1 MENRKLPFGYEL
13 HDGAIRTNISESGCV
28 LWIFLTY
35 LEGASL
41 SEIAKELNIRGTAR
55 YNKTANWNKNMI
67 DRILQDQRYCGD
79 TLYPEIISSKIFQ
92 NVQRQRETRSHA
104 KLQSPAQR
112 MIRIL
117 GGGRVSKTVE
127 AGVLSTMNYLIQN
140 PDAIQCPEPAVPDYI
155 QRFRAQRELD
165 MVIDQQPVDEDR
177 AADLIKRIAEA
188 EYDLI
193 DNNEYETERLRRL
206 FRSADPMDELS
217 ADLLQKTVAEIS
229 VEIKAIQLTL
239 KNHQIIEVSDQL

>member
-1 MENRKLPFGYEL
+1 MENRRLPFGYEL
-13 HDGAIRTNISESGCV
+13 HNGTIQINSKESDCV
-28 LWIFLTY
+28 RWIFLTY

-41 SEIAKELNIRGTAR
+41 SEIAKELNLKGETR
-55 YNKTANWNKNMI
+55 YNKTADWNKNMI
-67 DRILQDQRYCGD
+67 DRILQDQRYSVD
-79 TLYPEIISSKIFQ
+79 LLYPEIISKEFFQ
-92 NVQRQRETRSHA
+92 TARRQREARSHA
-104 KLQSPAQR
+104 KKQSPAQR

-117 GGGRVSKTVE
+117 GGGWVSKTVE
-127 AGVLSTMNYLIQN
+127 AGVLATMNYLIQN
-140 PDAIQCPEPAVPDYI
+140 PDVIQCSEPVIRDQT

-165 MVIDQQPVDEDR
+165 IVMNQQPIDEDR

-193 DNNEYETERLRRL
+193 DNSEYETERLRRL
-206 FRSADPMDELS
+206 FRSAEPMDELS

>member
-13 HDGAIRTNISESGCV
+13 HNGAIRTNIKESDCV
-28 LWIFLTY
+28 RWIFLTY

-41 SEIAKELNIRGTAR
+41 SEIAKELNLKGGTR
-55 YNKTANWNKNMI
+55 YNKTADWNKNMI

-79 TLYPEIISSKIFQ
+79 SLYPEIISSKISQ
-92 NVQRQRETRSHA
+92 NVQRQREARSQA
-104 KLQSPAQR
+104 KRQSPAQR

-117 GGGRVSKTVE
+117 GGGRVSKPVE
-127 AGVLSTMNYLIQN
+127 AGVLATMNYLIQN
-140 PDAIQCPEPAVPDYI
+140 PDVIQCSEPAAPDHT

-165 MVIDQQPVDEDR
+165 MVMDQQPIDEDR
-177 AADLIKRIAEA
+177 AAALVKRIAES

-193 DNNEYETERLRRL
+193 ENNEYETERLRRL
-206 FRSADPMDELS
+206 FRSIDPMEELS
-217 ADLLQKTVAEIS
+217 ADLLQETVAEIS

>member
-13 HDGAIRTNISESGCV
+13 HNGTIQINSKESDCV
-28 LWIFLTY
+28 RWIFLMY
-35 LEGASL
+35 LEEASL
-41 SEIAKELNIRGTAR
+41 SEIAKELNLKGETR
-55 YNKTANWNKNMI
+55 YNKTTDWNKNMI
-67 DRILQDQRYCGD
+67 DRILQDKKYSSNA
-79 TLYPEIISSKIFQ
+79 LYPEIISEEFFQ
-92 NVQRQRETRSHA
+92 TVQRQRDARRHS
-104 KLQSPAQR
+104 KRQSPAQR

-127 AGVLSTMNYLIQN
+127 AGVLASLNYLIQN
-140 PDAIQCPEPAVPDYI
+140 PNVIQCPEPAVPDHT

-165 MVIDQQPVDEDR
+165 MVMDQQPIDEDR
-177 AADLIKRIAEA
+177 AASLIKRIAEA

-206 FRSADPMDELS
+206 FRSTDPMDELS

>member
-1 MENRKLPFGYEL
+1 M
-13 HDGAIRTNISESGCV
+13 
-28 LWIFLTY
+28 
-35 LEGASL
+35 
-41 SEIAKELNIRGTAR
+41 
-55 YNKTANWNKNMI
+55 
-67 DRILQDQRYCGD
+67 
-79 TLYPEIISSKIFQ
+79 SK
-92 NVQRQRETRSHA
+92 A
-104 KLQSPAQR
+104 
-112 MIRIL
+112 
-117 GGGRVSKTVE
+117 VE

-140 PDAIQCPEPAVPDYI
+140 PDTIQCPEPAVPDHT

-165 MVIDQQPVDEDR
+165 MVMDQQPIDEDR

-193 DNNEYETERLRRL
+193 DNSEYETERLRRL
-206 FRSADPMDELS
+206 FRSAEPMDELS

>member
-13 HDGAIRTNISESGCV
+13 HNGTIQINNKESDCV
-28 LWIFLTY
+28 RWIFLTY

-41 SEIAKELNIRGTAR
+41 SEIAKELNFKGETR
-55 YNKTANWNKNMI
+55 YNKTTGWNKNMI
-67 DRILQDQRYCGD
+67 DRILQDQRYSGD
-79 TLYPEIISSKIFQ
+79 LLYPETISEELFQ
-92 NVQRQRETRSHA
+92 TVRRQRETRSHS
-104 KLQSPAQR
+104 KRQSPAQR

-140 PDAIQCPEPAVPDYI
+140 PDAIQCPEPAGPDYT